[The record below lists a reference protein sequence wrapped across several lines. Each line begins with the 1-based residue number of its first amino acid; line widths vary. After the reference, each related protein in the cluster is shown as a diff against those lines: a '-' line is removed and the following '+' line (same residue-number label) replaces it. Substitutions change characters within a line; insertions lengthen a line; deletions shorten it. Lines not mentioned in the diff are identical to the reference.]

1 MGTRNPEVDAWFDR
15 YENPMKVVALRTR
28 ELMLDADERIGETI
42 KWSTPT
48 FTYRGNL
55 ASFQP
60 RAKQF
65 VSLLFHTGASIP
77 GEHPLLEGGG
87 DVARYVR
94 LADLEAV
101 ERERPALEAV
111 VRAVVRRARRSGR
124 LNGVAGDLG
133 LEFARRAPKVLLHDH
148 LDGGCAR
155 KR

>member
-1 MGTRNPEVDAWFDR
+1 MGAPDPEVDAWFER
-15 YENPMKVVALRTR
+15 YDNPMKEVVLRTR
-28 ELMLDADERIGETI
+28 EVILAADARIGETI

-65 VSLLFHTGASIP
+65 ASLLVHTGASIP

-101 ERERPALEAV
+101 ERERPALEAL
-111 VRAVVRRARRSGR
+111 VRAWCDSRDASG
-124 LNGVAGDLG
+124 G
-133 LEFARRAPKVLLHDH
+133 
-148 LDGGCAR
+148 
-155 KR
+155 